1 MRLVQVIVSTVATGQ
16 LSPALTT
23 AEAEEETRHQAV
35 VTQECGSRG
44 SAATSTTGLGH
55 TALWDL
61 KQRFG
66 ELLQC
71 PSKNKAVPLRDLTI
85 EFQKP
90 VRRPPA
96 NLSILRATTH
106 CPLLMGP
113 PQ

>member
-23 AEAEEETRHQAV
+23 AEAEETRHQAV

-44 SAATSTTGLGH
+44 SAATSTTSPGH
-55 TALWDL
+55 AALWDL

-71 PSKNKAVPLRDLTI
+71 PSKNKAVPLR
-85 EFQKP
+85 
-90 VRRPPA
+90 
-96 NLSILRATTH
+96 
-106 CPLLMGP
+106 
-113 PQ
+113 

>member
-1 MRLVQVIVSTVATGQ
+1 MRLVQVIVSTVGTGQ

-23 AEAEEETRHQAV
+23 AEETRHQAV

-44 SAATSTTGLGH
+44 SAATSTTSPGH

-71 PSKNKAVPLRDLTI
+71 PSKNKAVPLR
-85 EFQKP
+85 
-90 VRRPPA
+90 
-96 NLSILRATTH
+96 
-106 CPLLMGP
+106 
-113 PQ
+113 